1 MNLAQAIHTR
11 WAADAALNGLLPV
24 TQVMTGIYV
33 AGEPG
38 SRYATVTLC
47 GGRFEGAANDGSSI
61 DTVTI
66 RIQVHYDHY
75 DAGRSIADALLAA
88 FDRSSFP
95 LSPTD
100 KVICMQ
106 RTGLP
111 TETQDATGGRWS
123 WTVDFQCRVSLA
135 GTDTNE
141 T

>member
-11 WAADAALNGLLPV
+11 WAADTVLNGLLPV

-38 SRYATVTLC
+38 SRYATVALC

-66 RIQVHYDHY
+66 RIQVHHDDYDT
-75 DAGRSIADALLAA
+75 GRSIADAVLAS
-88 FDRSSFP
+88 FDRSSFS

-111 TETQDATGGRWS
+111 TETQDAASRRWS
-123 WTVDFQCRVSLA
+123 WAIDFQCRVSLA
-135 GTDTNE
+135 GTDTTE